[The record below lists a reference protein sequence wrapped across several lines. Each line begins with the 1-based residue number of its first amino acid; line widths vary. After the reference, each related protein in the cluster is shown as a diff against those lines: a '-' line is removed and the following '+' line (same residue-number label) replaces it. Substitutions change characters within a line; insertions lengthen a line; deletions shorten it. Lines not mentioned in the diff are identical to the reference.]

1 MEEKRIEDMLEEEVI
16 TEDDAMDKKI
26 RKNIFMM
33 TYGRILL
40 MLAVLGLLAAGIYYG
55 IDRYREAHSFHLSD
69 LPNLISEERNPN
81 YYDPSEKPDKN
92 GLYGRDII
100 NLGAYLETWV
110 NLNLSSYHYLWVDNV
125 IRDDYGEYSGTVY
138 LGRNDYTKGTV
149 SPNKV
154 QIPFFIKDGKLEIYM
169 PAGEDFFG
177 PNNGTDRQETI
188 EEIENL
194 PDSAIV
200 TIDVL
205 LTKSLSAEQ
214 FMRYYDEFADSSIS
228 YLYIDHFEEFEKTW
242 TDLKGYERHSGNI
255 MSLKI
260 GFSVFGSQNGGYF
273 KYFVDDPYYH
283 VAILNQGEAL
293 LFNGSSSLSVRGE
306 DGAKLLTRYFQSHL
320 KLMLDSGLLSDEYT
334 IKCYQYLYDH
344 ITEDGM
350 DIKGFRIFATKADA
364 LKIAQN
370 TRDYT
375 YVTITDVKSSIY
387 EKR

>member
-1 MEEKRIEDMLEEEVI
+1 
-16 TEDDAMDKKI
+16 
-26 RKNIFMM
+26 
-33 TYGRILL
+33 
-40 MLAVLGLLAAGIYYG
+40 
-55 IDRYREAHSFHLSD
+55 
-69 LPNLISEERNPN
+69 
-81 YYDPSEKPDKN
+81 
-92 GLYGRDII
+92 
-100 NLGAYLETWV
+100 
-110 NLNLSSYHYLWVDNV
+110 
-125 IRDDYGEYSGTVY
+125 
-138 LGRNDYTKGTV
+138 
-149 SPNKV
+149 
-154 QIPFFIKDGKLEIYM
+154 
-169 PAGEDFFG
+169 
-177 PNNGTDRQETI
+177 
-188 EEIENL
+188 
-194 PDSAIV
+194 
-200 TIDVL
+200 
-205 LTKSLSAEQ
+205 
-214 FMRYYDEFADSSIS
+214 MRYYDEVADSSIS

-350 DIKGFRIFATKADA
+350 DIKGFRIFATKEDA

-370 TRDYT
+370 ERDFT